1 MFQIDRYQTVSP
13 GLTRAKT
20 LIFLDL
26 YTSPERRVLLLSV
39 FKYTGRENAFRRINH
54 QESVAQK
61 DVVFPAPHTRGWRDP
76 APDRATGRRPHEPC
90 QLPGLRAQR
99 PTRPPGARGLRSP
112 REALPPGLSP
122 PRQRR
127 GDPCPLDRSHEATS
141 TRLRTPPPRPGRP
154 RTPRICLPGSQL
166 LTILF
171 WSVTNSS
178 MFSRY
183 SCSAMVVQL
192 RALCSATAAAPAG
205 GKRIRSLPGRGSS
218 PTATRR
224 RATAADEGQTTE
236 RQPGAEVEET
246 GFRPEVKSASLVV

>member
-141 TRLRTPPPRPGRP
+141 TRLRTPPPTPWQAQDPSHLPP
-154 RTPRICLPGSQL
+154 RVPAPHDLVLVRDKFVYVFQIQLLRHGGAAQSPLLSHSRSSRRRETDSFTPRSRVVSHGNEATRYGS
-166 LTILF
+166 
-171 WSVTNSS
+171 
-178 MFSRY
+178 
-183 SCSAMVVQL
+183 
-192 RALCSATAAAPAG
+192 
-205 GKRIRSLPGRGSS
+205 GRG
-218 PTATRR
+218 TNH
-224 RATAADEGQTTE
+224 
-236 RQPGAEVEET
+236 
-246 GFRPEVKSASLVV
+246 